1 MAAAPTPTDPDS
13 WHFNGQLPPE
23 PHQQRSSSNGGSQ
36 EPRRGEET
44 DATYV
49 AIEGLSQDALST
61 EEAERLERFIA
72 EYVLG
77 NLNKIIEDVRVVRGT
92 SSVIEFERR

>member
-23 PHQQRSSSNGGSQ
+23 PHQQNAGSNGGGQ
-36 EPRRGEET
+36 EPRRGEAT

-49 AIEGLSQDALST
+49 AIEGLSQDELSN
-61 EEAERLERFIA
+61 EEAERLERFVA

-77 NLNKIIEDVRVVRGT
+77 NLERIIKDVRVVRGT
-92 SSVIEFERR
+92 SGVIEFERR